1 MISPNDIKVKAE
13 RKYFSF
19 LQSLVQAIPFT
30 RIVIAGDKTYN
41 KTSLGD
47 FQKDLL
53 ALVNQS
59 KEKKGFGFTI
69 DYQIVKTKTIG
80 TQSLPSIIYFDTE
93 KDFLKFLGKEKEV
106 DNFINDWQLIDAH
119 FSELKDW
126 IIRNPTKIIQHQ
138 GKWESMLKVCNYFK
152 NCPKP
157 NLYIRELPANVH
169 TKFIESNQSIISELL
184 DIIIQNH
191 INPTEREFE
200 KRFHLKF
207 REPLVRFKVLDQ
219 KISQTYFS
227 NLDDISIPVS
237 QFEKLNLPLVKI
249 LIVENKTTLYT
260 TLTLP
265 KMDKTI
271 AIFGQ
276 GNAVTNI
283 QNAKWLNDINV
294 LYWGDIDVHGFEML
308 SRIRKHF
315 KHTQSVLM
323 DNSTFESFFENDSGK
338 PTTDSTTLNLTDNE
352 SDLYNLLKTNNWRLE
367 QEKIPFEYVN
377 KYFELDKNWLLS
389 SRL

>member
-1 MISPNDIKVKAE
+1 MISPKDIKAKAE

-19 LQSLVQAIPFT
+19 LQAVVQAIPFS
-30 RIVIAGDKTYN
+30 RIIIPGDKTYN
-41 KTSLGD
+41 KASITD
-47 FQKDLL
+47 FHNDIL
-53 ALVNQS
+53 ALANQS

-69 DYQIVKTKTIG
+69 DYQKVKTKTIG
-80 TQSLPSIIYFDTE
+80 MQSLPTIIYFDTE

-106 DNFINDWQLIDAH
+106 ESFINDWQLIHSH
-119 FSELKDW
+119 FPELKDW
-126 IIRNPTKIIQHQ
+126 IIKNPTKIIQNQ
-138 GKWESMLKVCNYFK
+138 GKWESIIKVCNYFK
-152 NCPKP
+152 NYPKP

-169 TKFIESNQSIISELL
+169 TKFIESNQSIIAELL
-184 DIIIQNH
+184 DVIIQNH
-191 INPTEREFE
+191 INLNEREFE
-200 KRFHLKF
+200 KRFNLKF
-207 REPLVRFKVLDQ
+207 REPLVRFKILD
-219 KISQTYFS
+219 KEISQSFFS

-237 QFEKLNLPLVKI
+237 QFESLKLPLQQV

-283 QNAKWLNDINV
+283 QNAKWLNDITV

-315 KHTQSVLM
+315 NHTQSVLM
-323 DNSTFESFFENDSGK
+323 DKTTFDKYFDNDSGK
-338 PTTDSTTLNLTDNE
+338 PTTDTTTLNLTDNE
-352 SDLYNLLKTNNWRLE
+352 RELYNLLKTNNWRLE

-377 KYFELDKNWLLS
+377 RHFDNE
-389 SRL
+389 

>member
-1 MISPNDIKVKAE
+1 MISPNDIKAKAE

-19 LQSLVQAIPFT
+19 LQSVVQAIPFS
-30 RIVIAGDKTYN
+30 RIVIPSDKTYN
-41 KTSLGD
+41 KASIADFHNDILSL
-47 FQKDLL
+47 
-53 ALVNQS
+53 ANQS

-69 DYQIVKTKTIG
+69 DYQTVKTKTIG
-80 TQSLPSIIYFDTE
+80 MQSLPTIIYFDTE

-106 DNFINDWQLIDAH
+106 DNFINDWQLINSH
-119 FSELKDW
+119 FPELKDW
-126 IIRNPTKIIQHQ
+126 IIRNPTKIIQQQ
-138 GKWESMLKVCNYFK
+138 GKWESIIKVCNYFK
-152 NCPKP
+152 NYPKP

-169 TKFIESNQSIISELL
+169 TKFIESNQSIIAELL
-184 DIIIQNH
+184 DVIIQNH
-191 INPTEREFE
+191 INLNEKEFE
-200 KRFHLKF
+200 KRFNLKF
-207 REPLVRFKVLDQ
+207 REPLVRFKILD
-219 KISQTYFS
+219 KEISQSFFS

-237 QFEKLNLPLVKI
+237 QFERLKLHLKQV

-283 QNAKWLNDINV
+283 QNAKWLNNINV

-315 KHTQSVLM
+315 DHTQSVLM
-323 DNSTFESFFENDSGK
+323 DKSTFDKYFENDSGK
-338 PTTDSTTLNLTDNE
+338 PTTDTTTLNLTDNE
-352 SDLYNLLKTNNWRLE
+352 KELYNLLKTNNWRLE
-367 QEKIPFEYVN
+367 QEKIPFDYVN
-377 KYFELDKNWLLS
+377 RHFDNE
-389 SRL
+389 

>member
-1 MISPNDIKVKAE
+1 MISPNDIKAKAE

-19 LQSLVQAIPFT
+19 LQSVVQAIPFS
-30 RIVIAGDKTYN
+30 RIVIPGDKTYN
-41 KTSLGD
+41 KASIADFHNDILG
-47 FQKDLL
+47 
-53 ALVNQS
+53 LVNQS

-69 DYQIVKTKTIG
+69 DYQTVKTKTIG
-80 TQSLPSIIYFDTE
+80 MQSLPTIIYFDTE

-106 DNFINDWQLIDAH
+106 DSFINDWQLIHSH
-119 FSELKDW
+119 FPELKDW
-126 IIRNPTKIIQHQ
+126 IIKNPAKIIQHQ
-138 GKWESMLKVCNYFK
+138 GKWESIIKVCNYFK
-152 NCPKP
+152 SCPKP

-169 TKFIESNQSIISELL
+169 TKFIESNQSILAELL
-184 DIIIQNH
+184 DVIIPNH
-191 INPTEREFE
+191 INLNEREFE
-200 KRFHLKF
+200 KRFNLKF
-207 REPLVRFKVLDQ
+207 REPLVRFKVLD
-219 KISQTYFS
+219 KEISQFFFS

-237 QFEKLNLPLVKI
+237 QFESLKLPLKQV

-283 QNAKWLNDINV
+283 QNAKWLNDITV

-315 KHTQSVLM
+315 DHTRSVLM
-323 DNSTFESFFENDSGK
+323 DKTTFDKYFENDSGK
-338 PTTDSTTLNLTDNE
+338 PTTDTTTLNLTDNE
-352 SDLYNLLKTNNWRLE
+352 RELYNLLKTNNWRLE
-367 QEKIPFEYVN
+367 QEKIPFDYVN
-377 KYFELDKNWLLS
+377 RHFDNE
-389 SRL
+389 

>member
-1 MISPNDIKVKAE
+1 MISPNDIKAKAE

-19 LQSLVQAIPFT
+19 LQDVVQAIPFSK
-30 RIVIAGDKTYN
+30 IVISGDKTYN
-41 KTSLGD
+41 KTTVGD
-47 FQKDLL
+47 FQKEIL

-59 KEKKGFGFTI
+59 KEKRGFGFTI
-69 DYQIVKTKTIG
+69 DYQTIKTKSIG
-80 TQSLPSIIYFDTE
+80 TQSLPTIIYFDTK

-106 DNFINDWQLIDAH
+106 DGFINDWQLIYSH
-119 FSELKDW
+119 FPELKDW
-126 IIRNPTKIIQHQ
+126 IIKNPTKIIQNQ
-138 GKWESMLKVCNYFK
+138 GKWESIIKVCNYFK
-152 NCPKP
+152 NFPKP

-169 TKFIESNQSIISELL
+169 TKFIESNQSIIAELL

-191 INPTEREFE
+191 INPNEKEFE
-200 KRFHLKF
+200 KRFNLKF
-207 REPLVRFKVLDQ
+207 REPLVRFKILD
-219 KISQTYFS
+219 KEISQSFFS

-237 QFEKLNLPLVKI
+237 QFESLKLPLKQV

-271 AIFGQ
+271 AVFGQ

-283 QNAKWLNDINV
+283 QNAKWLSDITV

-315 KHTQSVLM
+315 DHTRSVLM
-323 DNSTFESFFENDSGK
+323 DKTTFDKYFENDSGK
-338 PTTDSTTLNLTDNE
+338 PTTDTTTLSLTDNE
-352 SDLYNLLKTNNWRLE
+352 RELYNLLKTNNWRLE
-367 QEKIPFEYVN
+367 QEKIPFDYVKIHFDN
-377 KYFELDKNWLLS
+377 E
-389 SRL
+389 

>member
-1 MISPNDIKVKAE
+1 MISPNDIKTKAE

-19 LQSLVQAIPFT
+19 LQAVIQAIPFS
-30 RIVIAGDKTYN
+30 RIVIPGDKTYN
-41 KTSLGD
+41 KTSVGD
-47 FQKDLL
+47 FQKEIL

-59 KEKKGFGFTI
+59 KEKRGFGFTI
-69 DYQIVKTKTIG
+69 DYQTIKTKSIG
-80 TQSLPSIIYFDTE
+80 TQSLPTIIYFDTE
-93 KDFLKFLGKEKEV
+93 TDFLKFIGKEKEV
-106 DNFINDWQLIDAH
+106 VNFINDWQMLQSH
-119 FSELKDW
+119 FPELNNW
-126 IIRNPTKIIQHQ
+126 IIRNPTKIIQQH
-138 GKWESMLKVCNYFK
+138 GKWESLVNVCNYFK

-169 TKFIESNQSIISELL
+169 TKFIESNQSIITELL
-184 DIIIQNH
+184 DVIIQNH
-191 INPTEREFE
+191 LNLNEREFE

-207 REPLVRFKVLDQ
+207 REPLVRFKVLD
-219 KISQTYFS
+219 KEISQSFFS

-237 QFEKLNLPLVKI
+237 QFESLKLPLKKV

-283 QNAKWLNDINV
+283 QKAKWLNDITV

-308 SRIRKHF
+308 SRIRKYF
-315 KHTQSVLM
+315 DHTQSVLM
-323 DNSTFESFFENDSGK
+323 DNTTFDKYFENDLGK
-338 PTTDSTTLNLTDNE
+338 PTTDTTTLKLSDNE
-352 SDLYNLLKTNNWRLE
+352 RKLYNLLRTNNWRLE
-367 QEKIPFEYVN
+367 QEKIPHHYVLS
-377 KYFELDKNWLLS
+377 FFKNY
-389 SRL
+389 

>member
-1 MISPNDIKVKAE
+1 MISPNDIKTRAE

-19 LQSLVQAIPFT
+19 LQAVVQAIPFS
-30 RIVIAGDKTYN
+30 RIIIPGDKTYN
-41 KTSLGD
+41 KASIAD
-47 FQKDLL
+47 FHNDIL
-53 ALVNQS
+53 ALANQS

-80 TQSLPSIIYFDTE
+80 MQSLPTIIYFDTE
-93 KDFLKFLGKEKEV
+93 KDFLKFLNKEKEV
-106 DNFINDWQLIDAH
+106 ENFINDWQLIHSH
-119 FSELKDW
+119 FPELKDW
-126 IIRNPTKIIQHQ
+126 IIRNPTKIIQQQ
-138 GKWESMLKVCNYFK
+138 GKCESIIKVCNYFK
-152 NCPKP
+152 NYPKP

-169 TKFIESNQSIISELL
+169 TKFIESNQSIIAELL
-184 DIIIQNH
+184 DVIIQNH
-191 INPTEREFE
+191 INLNEREFE
-200 KRFHLKF
+200 KRFNLKF
-207 REPLVRFKVLDQ
+207 REPLVRFKILD
-219 KISQTYFS
+219 KEISQSFFS

-237 QFEKLNLPLVKI
+237 QFESLKLPLKQV

-283 QNAKWLNDINV
+283 QNAKWLNDIAV

-315 KHTQSVLM
+315 DHTRSVLM
-323 DNSTFESFFENDSGK
+323 DKTTFEKYFENDSGK
-338 PTTDSTTLNLTDNE
+338 PTTDTTTLNLTDNE
-352 SDLYNLLKTNNWRLE
+352 RELYNLLKTNNWRLE
-367 QEKIPFEYVN
+367 QEKIPFDYVN
-377 KYFELDKNWLLS
+377 RHFDNE
-389 SRL
+389 

>member
-1 MISPNDIKVKAE
+1 MISPNEIKTKAE
-13 RKYFSF
+13 RKYFSY
-19 LQSLVQAIPFT
+19 LQSIVQEIPFS
-30 RIVIAGDKTYN
+30 RMIIPGDKTYN
-41 KTSLGD
+41 KTTIFD
-47 FQKDLL
+47 FQKEVM

-69 DYQIVKTKTIG
+69 DYQTVKTKSIG
-80 TQSLPSIIYFDTE
+80 TQSLPTIIYFDTE
-93 KDFLKFLGKEKEV
+93 KDFLKFLSKEKEV
-106 DNFINDWQLIDAH
+106 DSFINDWQLIHSH
-119 FSELKDW
+119 FAELKDW
-126 IIRNPTKIIQHQ
+126 IIKNPTKIIHYQ
-138 GKWESMLKVCNYFK
+138 GKWESIIKVCKYFK

-169 TKFIESNQSIISELL
+169 TKFIETNQTIISELL
-184 DIIIQNH
+184 DVIIQNH
-191 INPTEREFE
+191 VNLNEREFE
-200 KRFHLKF
+200 KRFNLKF
-207 REPLVRFKVLDQ
+207 REPLVRFKILD
-219 KISQTYFS
+219 KDISQSFFS

-237 QFEKLNLPLVKI
+237 QFESMKLPLRQV

-308 SRIRKHF
+308 SRIRKYF

-323 DNSTFESFFENDSGK
+323 DKITFDKYFEKDFGK
-338 PTTDSTTLNLTDNE
+338 PTTDTTTLNLTDNE
-352 SDLYNLLKTNNWRLE
+352 RELYNILKTNNWRLE
-367 QEKIPFEYVN
+367 QEKIPVDHVKRIFE
-377 KYFELDKNWLLS
+377 EM
-389 SRL
+389 